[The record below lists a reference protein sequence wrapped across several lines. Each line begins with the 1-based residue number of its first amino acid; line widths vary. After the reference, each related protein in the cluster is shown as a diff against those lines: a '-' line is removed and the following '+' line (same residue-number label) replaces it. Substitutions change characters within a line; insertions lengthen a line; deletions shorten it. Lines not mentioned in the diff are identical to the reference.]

1 MPEDTQKQVREE
13 IKRGRHWGVRIVR
26 PGTEQMI
33 EVTSG
38 GASFV
43 TDTKKF
49 TNLDAFK
56 RTIAN
61 VKRLR
66 EGSA

>member
-1 MPEDTQKQVREE
+1 MPEETQKQVREVMR
-13 IKRGRHWGVRIVR
+13 KRRHWGARTVR
-26 PGTEQMI
+26 PGTERMI

-43 TDTKKF
+43 TDTERF
-49 TNLDAFK
+49 TSLDAFK
-56 RTIAN
+56 KTIAN